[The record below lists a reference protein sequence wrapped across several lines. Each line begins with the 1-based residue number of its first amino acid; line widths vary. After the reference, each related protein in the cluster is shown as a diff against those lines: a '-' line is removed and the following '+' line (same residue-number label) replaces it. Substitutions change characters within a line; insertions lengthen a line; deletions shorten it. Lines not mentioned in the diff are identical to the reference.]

1 MYIASVR
8 IKNYKSYRDSGEV
21 PLASGLCVIVGK
33 NDSGKSA
40 FLEALSLAYSSLPHR
55 SIITAPTA
63 DTPDDPNSLIEVKA
77 VFSRADVHSILRK
90 HSSFYVSA
98 PQFDPVAFARRTL
111 ELLEHDVTVV
121 SVWVGG
127 GVQNAWFES
136 MGRVAVHQ
144 NISCRN
150 TAAPSDVTIEINAGG
165 GGTELAVLL
174 AQQMRLWVYAF
185 RAERLNV
192 GQIGASGNSQLAS
205 DASNLAD
212 VLNRLISGNRARF
225 DRLMG
230 YVRNVFPH
238 VTDITVPIVH
248 GQNMA
253 RIAVWGRS
261 TQEEREDLAVPL
273 IHSGTGIGQVLA
285 ILYVVVTADSPR
297 VLVID
302 EPQSFL
308 HPGAFRK
315 LLEIFRENH
324 QHQYIIS
331 SHAPLALG
339 LAQDHVLLAR
349 RIEQETRIE
358 PIDSKNQLG
367 LRAFLS
373 EVGARLSDVFG
384 SDAIL
389 WVEGKTE
396 ETCFPEL
403 VRSLGGT
410 SLRGVQILGV
420 VSTDELGARHAERV
434 FDIYSKLSSGPTLM
448 PPALRFVFDREGRT
462 ASAMAELEQKSKGL
476 VVWLQRR
483 MYENFLLDPSAISA
497 VLSTLDGR
505 EHAVGSVA
513 EWLAKRGTDSK
524 FLASSENPSDEEW
537 QRTVHAAKLL
547 NDLFLELTD
556 SRVEYQKVNH
566 GLLLT
571 RHLVV
576 NPTPAI
582 KDLAVLLAK
591 LVQAET
597 TAG

>member
-8 IKNYKSYRDSGEV
+8 IKNYKSYRDSGDV
-21 PLASGLCVIVGK
+21 PLASGFSIVVGK

-40 FLEALSLAYSSLPHR
+40 FLESLSLANPSLPHR
-55 SIITAPTA
+55 SIVTAPTS
-63 DTPDDPNSLIEVKA
+63 DTPDDPDSLTEVKA
-77 VFSRADVHSILRK
+77 VFSRADVQSILRK
-90 HSSFYVSA
+90 HKSFGVPA
-98 PQFDPVAFARRTL
+98 PEGDPGAFARRAL
-111 ELLEHDVTVV
+111 DLLEHDVSIV

-127 GVQNAWFES
+127 ALQQAWFEALGQIVVGHS
-136 MGRVAVHQ
+136 VPCK
-144 NISCRN
+144 NL
-150 TAAPSDVTIEINAGG
+150 AAPSGVNITMNTGG
-165 GGTELAVLL
+165 GDHLPLLL
-174 AQQMRLWVYAF
+174 AQQVRPWVYAF

-192 GQIGASGNSQLAS
+192 GQIGASGNPNLTS
-205 DASNLAD
+205 DAGNLAD

-238 VTDITVPIVH
+238 VTNITIPIVH
-248 GQNMA
+248 GQNVA
-253 RIAVWGRS
+253 RVSVWGRP
-261 TQEEREDLAVPL
+261 TDEEREDLAVPL
-273 IHSGTGIGQVLA
+273 IYSGTGIGQVLA
-285 ILYVVVTADSPR
+285 ILYVVVTANSPR
-297 VLVID
+297 VFVID

-315 LLEIFRENH
+315 LLEILRENH

-339 LAQDHVLLAR
+339 SSQDHVLLAR
-349 RIEQETRIE
+349 RIDQETRIE
-358 PIDSKNQLG
+358 PIDAGDQIG

-396 ETCFPEL
+396 ESCFPEL
-403 VRSLGGT
+403 IRLLGGT

-462 ASAMAELEQKSKGL
+462 ASAMAELEQRSKGL
-476 VVWLQRR
+476 VAWLPRR
-483 MYENFLLDPSAISA
+483 MYENFLLDPSAIST
-497 VLSTLDGR
+497 VLSMLDGR
-505 EHAVGSVA
+505 EHTAGSVT
-513 EWLAKRGTDSK
+513 EWLVKRGTDSK
-524 FLASSENPSDEEW
+524 FLASSAKPIDEEW
-537 QRTVHAAKLL
+537 QNTVHAAKLL
-547 NDLFLELTD
+547 HDLFLELTD

-582 KDLAVLLAK
+582 RDLAVMLAK
-591 LVQAET
+591 LVQVET
-597 TAG
+597 AVG